1 MKGRLTAYAGYQ
13 LRDYFATRALPT
25 LVASGL
31 VAWALAAA
39 RGMTLSDLDPTG
51 GIDARDR
58 VQQTFELLL
67 ATFAFVAGAVAAHG
81 VVSHH
86 RMRGYDRLVFSRPV
100 SPVRYYTQGF
110 VLAGIGAVVLGS
122 VGAEVYA
129 VAVHPVWLPGVAG
142 YVALAWLLVGGL
154 AFLLSTLTAFYL
166 PILALVLAANLTLDH
181 FTGALAAAG
190 AGRVVAATQ
199 VLLPPA
205 HVLVSLRGAFARGL
219 AIDPFAVGWP
229 AGFGAACIIVAMV
242 LLWRRPFR
250 S

>member
-1 MKGRLTAYAGYQ
+1 MKGRLTAYALYQ

-25 LVASGL
+25 LIASGL

-39 RGMTLSDLDPTG
+39 RGVTLSDLDPTG

-67 ATFAFVAGAVAAHG
+67 AAFALVAGAVAAHG

-86 RMRGYDRLVFSRPV
+86 RTRGYDRLVFSRPV

-110 VLAGIGAVVLGS
+110 VLAGVGAVVLGT

-142 YVALAWLLVGGL
+142 YVALAWLLIGGL
-154 AFLLSTLTAFYL
+154 AFLLSTVTAFYL
-166 PILALVLAANLTLDH
+166 PVVALVLAADLAVDH
-181 FTGALAAAG
+181 FADALSAAG
-190 AGRVVAATQ
+190 AGAVAAAVQ
-199 VLLPPA
+199 LLLPPA
-205 HVLVSLRGAFARGL
+205 HVLVTLRGAFARGL
-219 AIDPFAVGWP
+219 PIDPRAIAWP
-229 AGFGAACIIVAMV
+229 AGFGAACIVAAMV
-242 LLWRRPFR
+242 LLRRRPFR